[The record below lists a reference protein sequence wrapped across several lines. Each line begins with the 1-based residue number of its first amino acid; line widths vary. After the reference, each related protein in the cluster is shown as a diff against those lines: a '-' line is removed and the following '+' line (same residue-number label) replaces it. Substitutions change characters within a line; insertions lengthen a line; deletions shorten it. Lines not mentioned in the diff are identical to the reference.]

1 MMKMIR
7 YMLLI
12 LEKKH
17 QKLSEKQKI
26 GIKSIKMCADIS
38 HAPFIS
44 DKTHDIIC
52 IFIFTFLKQSG
63 SSESLHTDGFSHHA
77 LVYRLFLVIEYVN
90 GGDLMFHMQR
100 QRKLPEEHAR

>member
-1 MMKMIR
+1 MKMIR

-26 GIKSIKMCADIS
+26 GIKSVKMCADIS

-44 DKTHDIIC
+44 DKTYDIIC
-52 IFIFTFLKQSG
+52 IIL
-63 SSESLHTDGFSHHA
+63 FSH
-77 LVYRLFLVIEYVN
+77 FLNSLILQRVSI
-90 GGDLMFHMQR
+90 LMDFLTM
-100 QRKLPEEHAR
+100 LWFTDYF